1 MTTATR
7 PATDRASQ
15 HEPRRRALGIDRRP
29 GFLTYGILLAIF
41 IGGAYPLWWSFVAG
55 SSDSTVLTATWPP
68 LLPGGQFWTNI
79 SAVLDT
85 VPFWQALANS
95 IIVATVITLSVVAF
109 STLAG
114 YAFAKLRFRGREGLM
129 VFVVGTLAVPTQLGI
144 IPLFMV
150 MKQFG
155 WTGTLGAV
163 IVPTLVTAFGVFFMR
178 QYLVDVIPEEL
189 IEAARV
195 DGANMIRTF
204 WHIGVPAARP
214 AMAILGLFTFMTAW
228 TDYLW
233 PLLVAPQNPTLQVA
247 LSQLQSAKYVDYAI
261 VLAGAVLATIP
272 LLILF
277 VLAGRQL
284 VSGIMAGAVKG

>member
-1 MTTATR
+1 M
-7 PATDRASQ
+7 
-15 HEPRRRALGIDRRP
+15 DRRP
-29 GFLTYGILLAIF
+29 GFLTYGILLALF
-41 IGGAYPLWWSFVAG
+41 VGGAYPLWWSFVAG
-55 SSDSTVLTATWPP
+55 SSNSTVLTSTWPP
-68 LLPGGQFWTNI
+68 LLPGGQFWTNVGE
-79 SAVLDT
+79 VLDT
-85 VPFWQALANS
+85 VPFWLALGNS
-95 IIVATVITLSVVAF
+95 IIVASLITLSVVTF

-129 VFVVGTLAVPTQLGI
+129 VFVVATLAVPTQLGI

-155 WTGTLGAV
+155 WTGTLGAI

-178 QYLVDVIPEEL
+178 QYLVDVIPDEL

-195 DGANMIRTF
+195 DGASMIRTF
-204 WHIGVPAARP
+204 WHVGVPAARP

-247 LSQLQSAKYVDYAI
+247 LSQLQSAKYVDYSI

>member
-7 PATDRASQ
+7 TSAAPKRA
-15 HEPRRRALGIDRRP
+15 PRRRALGIDRRP
-29 GFLTYGILLAIF
+29 GFLTYGILIAIF
-41 IGGAYPLWWSFVAG
+41 VGGAYPLWWSFVAG
-55 SSDSTVLTATWPP
+55 SSDSTVLTSTWPP
-68 LLPGGQFWTNI
+68 LLPGGQFWKNVG
-79 SAVLDT
+79 AVLDT
-85 VPFWQALANS
+85 VPFWQALGNS
-95 IIVATVITLSVVAF
+95 IIVSTVITVSVVAF

-114 YAFAKLRFRGREGLM
+114 YAFAKLRFRGREGLL
-129 VFVVGTLAVPTQLGI
+129 VFVIGTLAVPTQLGI

-204 WHIGVPAARP
+204 WHVGVPAARP

-233 PLLVAPQNPTLQVA
+233 PLLVASQNPTLQVA
-247 LSQLQSAKYVDYAI
+247 LSQLQSAKYVDYSI

-277 VLAGRQL
+277 VLAGKQL